1 MVFNC
6 LTGLIF
12 KVMKNIL
19 FINLIASLF
28 ISICIANTP
37 RNIAFYNFS
46 SADIDENNQISR
58 ELSKKIQDSFI
69 DIIKDDFKS
78 IPDMY
83 FIPTKTLDREMSNI
97 KASLL
102 KKIRSNLKTDIITIA
117 TSQKLE
123 KIIKS
128 ISKDRLSDA
137 QINLITD
144 SLIISISK
152 MTKDIT
158 RDMILSNI
166 IEVNQPLEIT
176 MRDFYNFI
184 NSTTEK
190 SIRESTLS
198 NFIASS
204 NKKFTVDTII
214 TGKYEINEKQI
225 KVNFYLYDYKT
236 LNFIDKISAES
247 SIDKA
252 HILIKDLEFKL
263 LEKLAIY
270 MFLDDTMKAQLC
282 KYSIDNY
289 SKSDNSL
296 YLSSSFTTED
306 IKELKIRF
314 QINQNF
320 NLINYY
326 YKSLFQLLMDGN
338 IPFYLK
344 FYNND
349 SFYPLYTIN
358 SVNDASFD
366 VSFPKTKQKVAV
378 SDGNINYADIQGIE
392 FRGKDKSRN
401 K

>member
-6 LTGLIF
+6 SSRLIF
-12 KVMKNIL
+12 KVMKKIL
-19 FINLIASLF
+19 LINLIASLF
-28 ISICIANTP
+28 ISICIANSA

-46 SADIDENNQISR
+46 NAKIDANNQISN
-58 ELSKKIQDSFI
+58 ELSEKIQDNFI
-69 DIIKDDFKS
+69 DIMKDDFKS
-78 IPDMY
+78 IPNIY
-83 FIPTKTLDREMSNI
+83 FIPTKSLDKEMSNV
-97 KASLL
+97 KKSLL
-102 KKIRSNLKTDIITIA
+102 RKIRSNLKTDIITIA
-117 TSQKLE
+117 TPQKLE
-123 KIIKS
+123 NIIKS
-128 ISKDRLSDA
+128 VSKNRLSDG

-144 SLIISISK
+144 SLVISISK
-152 MTKDIT
+152 MTKDIAK
-158 RDMILSNI
+158 DMILSNI
-166 IEVNQPLEIT
+166 IEINQPSEIT

-190 SIRESTLS
+190 SISKSTLS
-198 NFIASS
+198 NFITSS
-204 NKKFTVDTII
+204 SKNFEVDAIV

-225 KVNFYLYDYKT
+225 KVDFYVYDYKT
-236 LNFIDKISAES
+236 LNFIGKISAES

-263 LEKLAIY
+263 LNKLSTPL
-270 MFLDDTMKAQLC
+270 LDNRMKAELC
-282 KYSIDNY
+282 KYNVDNF

-296 YLSSSFTTED
+296 YLSKSFSTED

-314 QINQNF
+314 QIDEDF

-326 YKSLFQLLMDGN
+326 YTSLFQTLMAGN

-358 SVNDASFD
+358 SVGDTSFD
-366 VSFPKTKQKVAV
+366 VSFPKTEQKVAI
-378 SDGNINYADIQGIE
+378 SDGNINYVDIQGIE
-392 FRGKDKSRN
+392 FREKNKSRN